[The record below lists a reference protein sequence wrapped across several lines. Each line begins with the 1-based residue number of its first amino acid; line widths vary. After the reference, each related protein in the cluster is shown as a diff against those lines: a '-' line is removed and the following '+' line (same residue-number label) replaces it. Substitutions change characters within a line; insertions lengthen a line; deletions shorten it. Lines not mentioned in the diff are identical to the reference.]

1 MTQCNH
7 GTMKFSSCRRRRVRV
22 DFSGGSI
29 SSNAGA
35 LLLREVDRKLG
46 LTDRVARALGDQRQR
61 GKVHHEVVTM
71 VRQRVHA
78 VAAGYEDLN
87 DHDALRHDEV
97 VQTACE
103 RDASLASSST
113 LCRFE
118 RRAER
123 QWAVAIHQVLV
134 EQFIASHRRAPR
146 ELVIDFDAT
155 DDPVHGHQHGRFFHG
170 YYDRYCFL
178 PLYAFCGRQLLVAYL
193 RPSNIDAARHTWAI
207 LSRLVKRLR
216 QAWPGVRI
224 VLRGDSAFCR
234 HRMLDW
240 CERHRVGYIVGL
252 ARNAVLERKVE
263 VACEGAERG
272 FQATGRKCRVF
283 TEVQYGAGTWRRP
296 RRVIARIEHGPKGR
310 NPRFIV
316 TNLDGQAK
324 ALYERVYCQRGEMEN
339 RIKEQQLDLFA
350 DRTSSPRW
358 WTNQYRV
365 ALAALAYTLLETMRR
380 TALRGT
386 ALARAQCRTIRL
398 RLLKLGAVVTRN
410 TRTVAVR
417 LSSTCPDQALFRL
430 LVHRLTAG

>member
-7 GTMKFSSCRRRRVRV
+7 GAMKFSSCRRRRVRV

-46 LTDRVARALGDQRQR
+46 LTAQVARALGDQRQR

-103 RDASLASSST
+103 RDESLASSST

-155 DDPVHGHQHGRFFHG
+155 DDRAMVE
-170 YYDRYCFL
+170 
-178 PLYAFCGRQLLVAYL
+178 
-193 RPSNIDAARHTWAI
+193 S
-207 LSRLVKRLR
+207 
-216 QAWPGVRI
+216 GVRM
-224 VLRGDSAFCR
+224 G
-234 HRMLDW
+234 
-240 CERHRVGYIVGL
+240 
-252 ARNAVLERKVE
+252 
-263 VACEGAERG
+263 
-272 FQATGRKCRVF
+272 
-283 TEVQYGAGTWRRP
+283 
-296 RRVIARIEHGPKGR
+296 
-310 NPRFIV
+310 
-316 TNLDGQAK
+316 
-324 ALYERVYCQRGEMEN
+324 
-339 RIKEQQLDLFA
+339 
-350 DRTSSPRW
+350 
-358 WTNQYRV
+358 
-365 ALAALAYTLLETMRR
+365 
-380 TALRGT
+380 
-386 ALARAQCRTIRL
+386 
-398 RLLKLGAVVTRN
+398 
-410 TRTVAVR
+410 
-417 LSSTCPDQALFRL
+417 
-430 LVHRLTAG
+430 

>member
-1 MTQCNH
+1 
-7 GTMKFSSCRRRRVRV
+7 
-22 DFSGGSI
+22 
-29 SSNAGA
+29 
-35 LLLREVDRKLG
+35 
-46 LTDRVARALGDQRQR
+46 
-61 GKVHHEVVTM
+61 M

-103 RDASLASSST
+103 RDESLASSST

-170 YYDRYCFL
+170 YYDRYCL
-178 PLYAFCGRQLLVAYL
+178 
-193 RPSNIDAARHTWAI
+193 
-207 LSRLVKRLR
+207 
-216 QAWPGVRI
+216 
-224 VLRGDSAFCR
+224 
-234 HRMLDW
+234 
-240 CERHRVGYIVGL
+240 
-252 ARNAVLERKVE
+252 
-263 VACEGAERG
+263 
-272 FQATGRKCRVF
+272 
-283 TEVQYGAGTWRRP
+283 
-296 RRVIARIEHGPKGR
+296 
-310 NPRFIV
+310 
-316 TNLDGQAK
+316 
-324 ALYERVYCQRGEMEN
+324 
-339 RIKEQQLDLFA
+339 
-350 DRTSSPRW
+350 
-358 WTNQYRV
+358 
-365 ALAALAYTLLETMRR
+365 MRR

-386 ALARAQCRTIRL
+386 ALARAQCRTLRL

>member
-1 MTQCNH
+1 MTQYNH
-7 GTMKFSSCRRRRVRV
+7 DGMNFSSCRRRVRV

-35 LLLREVDRKLG
+35 LLLREVDRKSG
-46 LTDRVARALGDQRQR
+46 LTAQVARAIGDQRQR
-61 GKVHHEVVTM
+61 AKVRHEVVTM

-78 VAAGYEDLN
+78 AAAGYEDLN

-103 RDASLASSST
+103 RDESLASSST

-134 EQFIASHRRAPR
+134 EQLIASHRRAPR

-178 PLYAFCGRQLLVAYL
+178 PLYAFCR
-193 RPSNIDAARHTWAI
+193 R
-207 LSRLVKRLR
+207 
-216 QAWPGVRI
+216 
-224 VLRGDSAFCR
+224 
-234 HRMLDW
+234 RMLDW

-283 TEVQYGAGTWRRP
+283 TEVRYGAGAWRRP

-365 ALAALAYTLLETMRR
+365 TLAALAYTLLETIRR

-386 ALARAQCRTIRL
+386 ALARAQCRIIRL

-410 TRTVAVR
+410 TRTVAGR